1 MGARSLPAAPCDFR
15 HGRCVGM
22 RAADAGSELL
32 KGTEGLLDRSEKSL
46 DQEEQVVYGRLRS
59 GRTRAAV
66 HGVFWSALSGFAPAA
81 VAAGVFTVTSR
92 FLTPAEFGLVALAA
106 SVALLASAVA
116 PAGFGQALIQR
127 DDLGRRHLDSVFW
140 LCVLVALAIYIVL
153 VLAAP
158 LLAHFMGEPGLAM
171 LLPVIGLRVLFDLAV
186 VVPNALL
193 SRAMAFSKMT
203 VRTLIASLVS
213 AAVCLVLLVLG
224 YGLWAL
230 ALSQLASS
238 VAICIGT
245 LLSVNWRPGLRFEL
259 RALRELAHYG
269 MFASGHRILGMIRL
283 DQILVGV
290 FLGTTALGIFSF
302 ARRIF
307 QLLNDFIAGALNAVS
322 YSLLASLQ
330 SEHEK
335 LKEAFLFATFASA
348 ALSFPVFVGLA
359 IVAGDLIPV
368 LFGAHWVDAIP
379 ALRSFC
385 VIGLLS
391 CIGILQASLINS
403 QGNAN
408 WWFYYMA
415 AKQATTVL
423 VIVVFYRFGVS
434 LLVFALAV
442 HTFLMWPIAVWMVL
456 KILKI
461 GPWTY
466 LRPFLSPA
474 FASLAMLV
482 GVLALRQY
490 MIEDSASL
498 RLISEV
504 LFGAMVYCIVLGA
517 LDSRRIFRIRDVV
530 LKRGAVS
537 V

>member
-1 MGARSLPAAPCDFR
+1 M
-15 HGRCVGM
+15 
-22 RAADAGSELL
+22 
-32 KGTEGLLDRSEKSL
+32 LDRSEKSL
-46 DQEEQVVYGRLRS
+46 EQEEQIVYGRLRS

-106 SVALLASAVA
+106 SIAMLASAVA

-127 DDLGRRHLDSVFW
+127 EDLGRRHLDSVFW
-140 LCVLVALAIYIVL
+140 LCVLVALAIYAGL

-158 LLAHFMGEPGLAM
+158 ALAGFLGEDGLAL
-171 LLPVIGLRVLFDLAV
+171 LLPVIGLRVIFDLSC

-193 SRAMAFSKMT
+193 SRAMAFSKMAM
-203 VRTLIASLVS
+203 RTTIASLVS
-213 AAVCLVLLVLG
+213 AAVCLCLLALG

-238 VAICIGT
+238 VAICVGT
-245 LLSVNWRPGLRFEL
+245 LLSVDWRPGLRFDR
-259 RALRELAHYG
+259 RALSELAHYG
-269 MFASGHRILGMIRL
+269 MFASGHRILRMISL
-283 DQILVGV
+283 DQILIGSL
-290 FLGTTALGIFSF
+290 LGTTALGIYSF

-307 QLLNDFIAGALNAVS
+307 KILNDLIAGALNAVS
-322 YSLLASLQ
+322 YTLLSSLQ

-335 LKEAFLFATFASA
+335 LKEAFLFATFASS

-368 LFGAHWVDAIP
+368 LFGAHWIEAIP

-415 AKQATTVL
+415 AKQAVTVL
-423 VIVVFYRFGVS
+423 VILVFYRFGVS
-434 LLVFALAV
+434 TLVFAIAV
-442 HTFLMWPIAVWMVL
+442 QIFLMWPAAVWMVL
-456 KILKI
+456 RILKI

-466 LRPFLSPA
+466 LRPFLAPA
-474 FASLAMLV
+474 IASLAMLV

-490 MIEDSASL
+490 MAEDSAYL
-498 RLISEV
+498 RLAGEV
-504 LFGAMVYCIVLGA
+504 SCGAVIYCAVLA
-517 LDSRRIFRIRDVV
+517 ILDSRRIFQMRDLV

-537 V
+537 A